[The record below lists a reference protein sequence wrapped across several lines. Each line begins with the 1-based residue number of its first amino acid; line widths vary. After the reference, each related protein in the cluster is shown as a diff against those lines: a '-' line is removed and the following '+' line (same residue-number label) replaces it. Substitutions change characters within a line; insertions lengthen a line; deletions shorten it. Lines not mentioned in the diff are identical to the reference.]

1 MSEINMENET
11 HDFSDMNNDKLN
23 EKMAKE
29 ESKLNTYKERR
40 AKLDEKIREC
50 EANIERLTLIKNSQR
65 YKAFSNTVQKNGLT
79 MDDILSALQSGD
91 FLSLQEKIESDSPD
105 AENQINGSEE

>member
-29 ESKLNTYKERR
+29 ESKIKYIQGKTS
-40 AKLDEKIREC
+40 KIR
-50 EANIERLTLIKNSQR
+50 
-65 YKAFSNTVQKNGLT
+65 
-79 MDDILSALQSGD
+79 
-91 FLSLQEKIESDSPD
+91 
-105 AENQINGSEE
+105 